1 MACIDLVKRYV
12 VVRVT
17 AAFGGLFVLTA
28 LRSPKESRATGMSFW
43 PVCLWPNNSRVT
55 RMMFAEVIII
65 VPDSPG
71 LVSLLHLSNW
81 ASRLFPVTKHVRHT
95 NLIDN
100 AILKSGFERPDEP
113 A

>member
-1 MACIDLVKRYV
+1 
-12 VVRVT
+12 
-17 AAFGGLFVLTA
+17 
-28 LRSPKESRATGMSFW
+28 
-43 PVCLWPNNSRVT
+43 
-55 RMMFAEVIII
+55 MMFAEVIII